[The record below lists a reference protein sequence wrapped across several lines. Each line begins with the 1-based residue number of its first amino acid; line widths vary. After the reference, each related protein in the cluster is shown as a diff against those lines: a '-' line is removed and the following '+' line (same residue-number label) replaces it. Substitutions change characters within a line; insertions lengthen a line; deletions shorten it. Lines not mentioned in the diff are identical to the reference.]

1 MTNELEKQ
9 FTSVCS
15 TESHLQQYECSMMMF
30 NKFQLNYITI
40 DGCLWQE
47 IKYLHSLGIETIG
60 SCCGH
65 HANSPLGSAYIQVK
79 TECEQ
84 KMIDLGYTK
93 HLNNFG
99 LVWFEPK
106 TVIKKAGTNDR

>member
-15 TESHLQQYECSMMMF
+15 TESHVQQYECAALLF
-30 NKFQLNYITI
+30 DKFKSVNIAV
-40 DGCLWQE
+40 DGCLLNE
-47 IKYLHSLGIETIG
+47 IKNLHDLGIETIG

-84 KMIDLGYTK
+84 KMIDSINGDELK
-93 HLNNFG
+93 QLRSLLSKIIDSLNG
-99 LVWFEPK
+99 GECDV
-106 TVIKKAGTNDR
+106 

>member
-15 TESHLQQYECSMMMF
+15 TESRVQQYECAVILF
-30 NKFQLNYITI
+30 DKFKSANIAI
-40 DGCLWQE
+40 DGCLLNE
-47 IKYLHSLGIETIG
+47 IKYLHELGIETIG

-65 HANSPLGSAYIQVK
+65 HTNSPLGSAYIQVK
-79 TECEQ
+79 SEYEQ

-106 TVIKKAGTNDR
+106 TVIKKAGNNDR